1 MHPLVHSPTQTTLKS
16 KWHSFKTWFTPD
28 LTKRRPSQCSTTS
41 TTSTA
46 STNSTAM
53 SCCCHQEDS
62 LFIPSHTKRPSLT
75 GSEGLGIVVD
85 KCMSPFRRRPSNA
98 SSELSTMDTQ
108 KEIEKV
114 YELYNLAMDELNYA
128 EDSRGSP
135 YYSGDRI
142 AAREAI
148 ENCEESYTLLLM
160 QTEQQNDDHLKS
172 TIGFKI
178 STLRSK
184 YESLPLQD
192 DQLSF

>member
-1 MHPLVHSPTQTTLKS
+1 MHPLVHSPIQTTFKS
-16 KWHSFKTWFTPD
+16 KLNSLKRWFTPE
-28 LTKRRPSQCSTTS
+28 LTKRRPSQSSTTS
-41 TTSTA
+41 TTSTT
-46 STNSTAM
+46 STNSTAI

-98 SSELSTMDTQ
+98 SSEMSIIDSQ

-142 AAREAI
+142 AAKEAI
-148 ENCEESYTLLLM
+148 ENCERSYSLLLM
-160 QTEQQNDDHLKS
+160 QTEQKDEHLQS

-178 STLRSK
+178 LTLKSK

>member
-41 TTSTA
+41 ATSTT
-46 STNSTAM
+46 STNSTAA
-53 SCCCHQEDS
+53 SCCCHHDDS
-62 LFIPSHTKRPSLT
+62 LFIPLHTKRPSLT

-98 SSELSTMDTQ
+98 SSEMSMINTQ
-108 KEIEKV
+108 KETEKV

-142 AAREAI
+142 AAKEAI
-148 ENCEESYTLLLM
+148 ENCEQSYSLLLARKDHKD
-160 QTEQQNDDHLKS
+160 EHLKA

-178 STLRSK
+178 STLRLK

>member
-1 MHPLVHSPTQTTLKS
+1 MHPLVHSPTQTTLRS
-16 KWHSFKTWFTPD
+16 KWHSLKTWFTPD

-41 TTSTA
+41 DTSA
-46 STNSTAM
+46 SSTNSTAT
-53 SCCCHQEDS
+53 SCCCHHDDF
-62 LFIPSHTKRPSLT
+62 LFVPSHTKRPSLT
-75 GSEGLGIVVD
+75 GSEGLGVVVD

-98 SSELSTMDTQ
+98 SSEMSMINTQ
-108 KEIEKV
+108 KETEKV

-142 AAREAI
+142 AAKEAI
-148 ENCEESYTLLLM
+148 ENCEESYSLLLARKDYKD
-160 QTEQQNDDHLKS
+160 EHLQA

-178 STLRSK
+178 STLRTK

>member
-1 MHPLVHSPTQTTLKS
+1 M
-16 KWHSFKTWFTPD
+16 
-28 LTKRRPSQCSTTS
+28 
-41 TTSTA
+41 
-46 STNSTAM
+46 
-53 SCCCHQEDS
+53 
-62 LFIPSHTKRPSLT
+62 
-75 GSEGLGIVVD
+75 
-85 KCMSPFRRRPSNA
+85 
-98 SSELSTMDTQ
+98 
-108 KEIEKV
+108 

-148 ENCEESYTLLLM
+148 ENCEEAYSLLLM
-160 QTEQQNDDHLKS
+160 QTEQTDDHLKS